1 MRKLKFTRY
10 ELLALAVLAV
20 ITFCLW
26 LKVDRLEQ
34 QISAI
39 PESPITDVE
48 RLDHVFDSFKD
59 LIITLKQME
68 QK

>member
-1 MRKLKFTRY
+1 MRKRTFTRY

-34 QISAI
+34 EISAI
-39 PESPITDVE
+39 PESPISETE
-48 RLDHVFDSFKD
+48 RIDHVFDSFKD

-68 QK
+68 QQ

>member
-1 MRKLKFTRY
+1 MRKRTFTRY

-34 QISAI
+34 EISAI
-39 PESPITDVE
+39 PESPITETE
-48 RLDHVFDSFKD
+48 RIDHVFDSFKD

-68 QK
+68 QQ

>member
-1 MRKLKFTRY
+1 MRKRTFTRY

-34 QISAI
+34 EISAI
-39 PESPITDVE
+39 PESPISDTE
-48 RLDHVFDSFKD
+48 RIDHVFDSFKD

-68 QK
+68 QQ

>member
-1 MRKLKFTRY
+1 M
-10 ELLALAVLAV
+10 ALAVLAV

-34 QISAI
+34 EISAI
-39 PESPITDVE
+39 PESPISETE
-48 RLDHVFDSFKD
+48 RIDHVFDSFKD

-68 QK
+68 QQ